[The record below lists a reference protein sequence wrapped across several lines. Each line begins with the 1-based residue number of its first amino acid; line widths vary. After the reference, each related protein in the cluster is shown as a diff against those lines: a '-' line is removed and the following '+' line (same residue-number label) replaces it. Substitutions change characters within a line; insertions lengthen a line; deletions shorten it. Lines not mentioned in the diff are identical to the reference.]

1 MKSFMKIFVFPILI
15 VALIGCTNS
24 ETNQFDPNDLTR
36 IDVQFAEEK
45 IGDTKTIMEEEKLKM
60 LRGVFSNIVWQE
72 NVKAQMARK
81 EDVKATLFYK
91 ADQNLPERLVEYYI
105 WFNENDVSTTII
117 DRENNSYGTLPTE
130 DTKILKDILLNN

>member
-24 ETNQFDPNDLTR
+24 ETNQFDPNDLKR
-36 IDVQFAEEK
+36 VDVLITEEN
-45 IGDTKTIMEEEKLKM
+45 IGDTTTIMEAEKLKA
-60 LRGVFSNIVWQE
+60 LKEVFANIVWQE

-81 EDVKATLFYK
+81 EDVKATLFFK
-91 ADQNLPERLVEYYI
+91 TEQNSPERLVEYFI

-117 DRENNSYGTLPTE
+117 DREHHSYGTLPTE